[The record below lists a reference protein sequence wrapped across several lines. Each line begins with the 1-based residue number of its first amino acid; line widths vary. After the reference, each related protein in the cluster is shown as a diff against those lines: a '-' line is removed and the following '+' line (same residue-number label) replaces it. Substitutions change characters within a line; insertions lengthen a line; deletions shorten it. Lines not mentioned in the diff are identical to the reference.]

1 MKNRSKALVN
11 NIQEFSF
18 NPKEVEQL
26 DVLDQGNDHYHL
38 VHENKSIRMKV
49 IERDFFNRTYS
60 IRINAHVYKVKM
72 HRPLDDLIKKMG
84 YSTGSSKAIDSIKAP
99 MPGII
104 VGIKVEKGQAVKEGD
119 TLLILEAMKMENT
132 ILCPKNTVIKEI
144 YVDVGETVDKNKLL
158 IDFE

>member
-1 MKNRSKALVN
+1 MENLSKALVN

-18 NPKEVEQL
+18 SQKEVEQL
-26 DVLDQGNDHYHL
+26 DVADQGNDHYHL
-38 VHENKSIRMKV
+38 VHENKSIQMEV

-60 IRINAHVYKVKM
+60 IRINAHVYQV
-72 HRPLDDLIKKMG
+72 RINRSLDDLIKKMG
-84 YSTGSSKAIDSIKAP
+84 YTTGSSKGIDSIKAP
-99 MPGII
+99 MPGTII
-104 VGIKVEKGQAVKEGD
+104 GLQVEKGQTVKEGD

-144 YVDVGETVDKNKLL
+144 YVTPGDTVDKNKLL

>member
-1 MKNRSKALVN
+1 MKNTSKALVN

-18 NPKEVEQL
+18 SQKEVKQL
-26 DVLDQGNDHYHL
+26 DALDQGNDHYHL
-38 VHENKSIRMKV
+38 IHKNKSFQVRV
-49 IERDFFNRTYS
+49 LERDFLNRTYS
-60 IRINAHVYKVKM
+60 IRINANVYKVKIG
-72 HRPLDDLIKKMG
+72 RPLDELIKKMG

-104 VGIKVEKGQAVKEGD
+104 VGIKVEKGQVVKEGD
-119 TLLILEAMKMENT
+119 TLLILEAMKIENT

-144 YVDVGETVDKNKLL
+144 YVDIGETVDKNKLL

>member
-1 MKNRSKALVN
+1 MKNSSKALVN
-11 NIQEFSF
+11 NIQEYSFS
-18 NPKEVEQL
+18 PKEVEQL
-26 DVLDQGNDHYHL
+26 DAIDQGNDHYHL
-38 VHENKSIRMKV
+38 IHKNKSLQVKV

-60 IRINAHVYKVKM
+60 IRINAHVYTVKI

-84 YSTGSSKAIDSIKAP
+84 YTTGSSKIIDSIKAP

-104 VGIKVEKGQAVKEGD
+104 VGLKVEKGQAVKEGD

-144 YVDVGETVDKNKLL
+144 YVTVGDTVDKNKLL

>member
-1 MKNRSKALVN
+1 MKLPSKALVN
-11 NIQEFSF
+11 NIQEYSFS
-18 NPKEVEQL
+18 PKEVEQL
-26 DVLDQGNDHYHL
+26 DAIDQGNDHYHL
-38 VHENKSIRMKV
+38 IHKNKSLQVKV

-60 IRINAHVYKVKM
+60 IRINAHVYTVKI

-84 YSTGSSKAIDSIKAP
+84 YTTGSSKIIDSIKAP

-104 VGIKVEKGQAVKEGD
+104 VGLKVEKGQAVKEGD

-144 YVDVGETVDKNKLL
+144 YVTVGDTVDKNKLL